1 MENNI
6 SMYNLVYVCQF
17 CYQFF
22 DPDFDGGI
30 AFPVRVESP
39 TVRHHHHH
47 HHHHIGCILLSLVLI
62 DRWIDRWMNV

>member
-39 TVRHHHHH
+39 AVRHNVTT
-47 HHHHIGCILLSLVLI
+47 HIGCLFLSLIL
-62 DRWIDRWMNV
+62 D